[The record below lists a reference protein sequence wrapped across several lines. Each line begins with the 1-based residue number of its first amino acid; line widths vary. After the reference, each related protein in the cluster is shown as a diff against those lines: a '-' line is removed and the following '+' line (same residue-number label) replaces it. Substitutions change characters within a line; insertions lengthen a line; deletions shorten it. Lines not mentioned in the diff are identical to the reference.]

1 MKTIIK
7 LFGLSLAICLSFV
20 ATAQYDLSPGELEKV
35 PVSTMPAQDNASLL
49 AAELAERRPGRANT
63 FAVTIPV
70 QIRPANAGA
79 WTTEGPTSIWRH
91 RVNSPGAHTL
101 NFGFSEYNLPAGAEL
116 YLLSTEEKIGP
127 FTPADNADHN
137 QLWTP
142 ILESDEVMVELRV
155 PTKSKG
161 LVQLYLTSVNHDFQD
176 VTKSLSGSCNLDVI
190 CGEDDGWA
198 IVDPYRDIIRSVA
211 AYTLGGVDQCTGFLV
226 NNTNNDG
233 APLFMTANHCN
244 VTAGSDQS
252 LVAYWNF
259 QSSECR
265 PVNSTASGGNGGG
278 SRAIF
283 NSGTVHLA
291 SNPASDMT
299 ITMLEEAVNPA
310 ANAFY
315 AGWSNEAPVPQ
326 DTVICIH
333 HPGVDEK
340 RISFSFNQTYRTNNG
355 GGTPDVDGSLLEVP
369 SWSIGTT
376 EGGSSGSP
384 IFDRFK
390 RVRGQLFGGQ
400 ASCTNDSYDVYG
412 YFHVSWTGG
421 GTPETRLMDWLD
433 PCGTGVVSVDGFD
446 SADLPLTLVAAA
458 NCVSGCG
465 ATDTEMTFT
474 LGSGFP
480 AGTALSITDQT
491 AGITP
496 VLSTSTAAG
505 GEAVTVTVPGNVSI
519 AEGDYTITV
528 TAGSGNT
535 SDDITFFL
543 ELFNEAAA
551 SAPAAILPV
560 DGGVGIK
567 PTTAFQWSDVAGATS
582 YDVELSTTDDF
593 SVITDSGAGLM
604 GTSASPDLPLDGNTT
619 YYWRIRSNGACGPGE
634 WAEYSFTTLDQTC
647 AAESSANLPAEI
659 TGAGMPTIT
668 VPLMVG
674 SEIPIE
680 DMEVRLDIAHT
691 FVGDLEATLTSPD
704 GASIQ
709 LFNSPFDGNC
719 GFDNISVVFSDDA
732 TLTAADFVNTC
743 DEGDI
748 AVSGIYQPAESF
760 AAFASESSAGEWI
773 LTVNDLAGGD
783 GGAVVTFDITFC
795 GQGGVVRDF
804 SVFTNTESLVV
815 CPSDEASIDFSL
827 GTSFTDAVA
836 VRVSTSN
843 TQLDNF
849 TSSYDGGQ
857 RLLTVDFTG
866 WAALTPGNYDLTFT
880 VVAEDSSERDI
891 IIPLTVNPDGLPA
904 VLVSPED
911 GAELMEGTI
920 RLDWDAVTGATN
932 YTVQYSVNEDFST
945 IDFEDTRGASNI
957 TVADVPVGQVIYWR
971 VLTNNDC
978 SPAVSAVRTFRIRPV
993 GVQNFGQGRVLN
1005 IYPNPVRGQ
1014 LTVEATGSFPGGL
1027 SADLYDATGRFL
1039 RTYPRLLG
1047 GRNQVDLNG
1056 IAAGVYYLRLATD
1069 GEERTERLVVL
1080 P

>member
-7 LFGLSLAICLSFV
+7 LFGLSLAVCLSFV

-35 PVSTMPAQDNASLL
+35 PVSIMPAQDNANLL
-49 AAELAERRPGRANT
+49 ADELAQRRPGRPNT

-70 QIRPANAGA
+70 KIRPANAGA

-91 RVNSPGAHTL
+91 RVSSPEAHTL

-142 ILESDEVMVELRV
+142 LLESDEVMVELRV
-155 PTKSKG
+155 PTQNKD
-161 LVQLYLTSVNHDFQD
+161 LVQLYLTSVNHDFQN

-211 AYTLGGVDQCTGFLV
+211 AYTLNGRDQCTGFLV
-226 NNTNNDG
+226 NNANNDG
-233 APLFMTANHCN
+233 KPMFMTANHCG
-244 VTAGSDQS
+244 VSPGTDQS

-259 QSSECR
+259 QSAECR
-265 PVNSTASGGNGGG
+265 PVNSTASGGDGGG

-283 NSGTVHLA
+283 NTGTIHLA
-291 SNPASDMT
+291 SYAPSDVT
-299 ITMLEEAVNPA
+299 ITMLEEPVNPG

-315 AGWSNEAPVPQ
+315 AGWSNEAPVPL
-326 DTVICIH
+326 DTVIAVH

-340 RISFSFNQTYRTNNG
+340 RISFSFNDTYRTNNG
-355 GGTPDVDGSLLEVP
+355 GGTPNTEGSLLEV
-369 SWSIGTT
+369 SDWSIGTT

-400 ASCTNDSYDVYG
+400 AACGNDEYDVYG

-433 PCGTGVVSVDGFD
+433 PCGTGIVSVDGFD
-446 SADLPLTLVAAA
+446 SAELPQTLVAES

-465 ATDTEMTFT
+465 ANDTELTFT

-480 AGTALSITDQT
+480 AGTALNITDQT
-491 AGITP
+491 AGISP
-496 VLSTSTAAG
+496 VLSASTAAG
-505 GEAVTVTVPGNVSI
+505 GETITVTVPGDVATAN
-519 AEGDYTITV
+519 GDYIIKV
-528 TAGSGNT
+528 TASSGDAT
-535 SDDITFFL
+535 DEITFFL
-543 ELFNEAAA
+543 ELFSEAAA
-551 SAPAAILPV
+551 SVPTAILPV

-567 PTTAFQWSDVAGATS
+567 PTTAFQWSDAPGAIS
-582 YDVELSTTDDF
+582 YDIELSTADDF
-593 SVITDSGAGLM
+593 SVITDSGTGLT
-604 GTSASPDLPLDGNTT
+604 GTSASPSQPLDGNTT
-619 YYWRIRSNGACGPGE
+619 YYWRIRSIGACGPGE

-659 TGAGMPTIT
+659 EGEGMPTIT
-668 VPLMVG
+668 VPLVVG

-680 DMEVRLDIAHT
+680 TMEVRLDVVHT

-704 GASIQ
+704 GVSIK

-719 GFDNISVVFSDDA
+719 GNDNISVVFSDDA
-732 TLTAADFVNTC
+732 TLTATDFVNTC
-743 DEGDI
+743 DGGDI
-748 AVSGIYQPAESF
+748 AVAGVYQPAESF
-760 AAFASESSAGEWI
+760 AAFANESSVGEWV

-783 GGAVVTFDITFC
+783 GGAVVTFDIVFC

-804 SVFTNTESLVV
+804 SVFTSTESLTV
-815 CPSDEASIDFSL
+815 CPADEASVDFSL

-836 VRVSTSN
+836 VRVSASDS
-843 TQLDNF
+843 QLDNF
-849 TSSYDGGQ
+849 SSSYDSGQ
-857 RLLTVDFTG
+857 RLLTVNFTD
-866 WAALTPGNYDLTFT
+866 WVALTPGNYDLTFT
-880 VVAEDSSERDI
+880 IVAEDSSERDI
-891 IIPLTVNPDGLPA
+891 IIPLTVNPAGLPA
-904 VLVSPED
+904 ELVSPED
-911 GAELMEGTI
+911 NAELMEGTV

-1014 LTVEATGSFPGGL
+1014 LTVEATGSFPAGL
-1027 SADLYDATGRFL
+1027 SADLYDATGRIL
-1039 RTYPRLLG
+1039 RAYPRLLG
-1047 GRNQVDLNG
+1047 GRNQVDLSG